1 MSGRNNIYETEN
13 VKSVNR
19 RDSGFTLIETVIALL
34 VLTIGL
40 LGMAALSISVM
51 QGNKSSN
58 RISTATALAQDKME
72 EFRGLGSAALMEND
86 PAGTENYGS
95 IRIKEDEPPPEEFYP
110 YKRVVETED
119 NTYYDGSGN
128 IVTITKTVTV
138 RVHWNPQDDT
148 RNYVE
153 TKMLFSR

>member
-1 MSGRNNIYETEN
+1 MIGRNNIYETEN
-13 VKSVNR
+13 GKSVNR

-72 EFRGLGSAALMEND
+72 ELRGLG
-86 PAGTENYGS
+86 YGS
-95 IRIKEDEPPPEEFYP
+95 LPGSDSGDIDINGLSYSWDVGTVTTKYDADGN
-110 YKRVVETED
+110 ETTD
-119 NTYYDGSGN
+119 PDDP
-128 IVTITKTVTV
+128 VLTITKKVTVTV
-138 RVHWNPQDDT
+138 EWEDT
-148 RNYVE
+148 KTHSVS
-153 TKMLFSR
+153 TQMLFTR